1 VTTKRLDPRPILL
14 LSLGHLVAD
23 LYQGAV
29 PALLPLWKQAFALP
43 YAATGAIMLA
53 LQVCS
58 SVVQPLFG
66 LLDDRA
72 RQRYWLPTAAALAGL
87 GMAVAVL
94 APSYSLVLAGVV
106 VGGLGVALYHPE
118 ASRRAHDHAGA
129 RRATAMSWF
138 SVGGN
143 LGIGLGPLVVAALL
157 THGVTALASGMAA
170 IGLAAAWLLRAQG
183 PRLLARGP
191 HDAGSPASPSAQAAR
206 DRRDTGAGPG
216 VDRWGALWL
225 LSSVVV
231 VRSWVHAGAQSF
243 VPLLLTER
251 GLPTPQVQTL
261 LAVFLLAG
269 AAGTLVGG
277 PLADLVGRKPVMAG
291 AMVLSVPLVWLIGR
305 VDAAALPLVLAAAGF
320 TLVSTFSVSVVLA
333 QELLPSRVGTASGIV
348 LGASVGTGGIG
359 VALLGWLADA
369 RGLPAA
375 MQAMGWLPLVGLA
388 LTLGLPS
395 ERRGAAL
402 RGGAPSTREAGAPR

>member
-1 VTTKRLDPRPILL
+1 MTTKRLDPRPILL

-72 RQRYWLPTAAALAGL
+72 RQRSWLPAAAALAGL

-94 APSYSLVLAGVV
+94 APSYRLVLAGVM

-118 ASRRAHDHAGA
+118 ASRRAHENSGA
-129 RRATAMSWF
+129 LRATAMSWF

-157 THGVTALASGMAA
+157 ARGETALASALAA
-170 IGLAAAWLLRAQG
+170 IGLAAAWLLRVQG
-183 PRLLARGP
+183 PRLLARGT
-191 HDAGSPASPSAQAAR
+191 HGTGSAASPSTGAGR
-206 DRRDTGAGPG
+206 GRRASGAGPG
-216 VDRWGALWL
+216 ADRWGAVWL

-231 VRSWVHAGAQSF
+231 VRSWVHAGVQSF

-251 GLPTPQVQTL
+251 GLPTAQAQSL

-277 PLADLVGRKPVMAG
+277 PLADLTGRKPVMAG
-291 AMVLSVPLVWLIGR
+291 SMALSVPLVWLIGR
-305 VDAAALPLVLAAAGF
+305 VEAGALPVVLAAAGF
-320 TLVSTFSVSVVLA
+320 ALVSTFSVSVVLA

-369 RGLPAA
+369 RGLPVA
-375 MQAMGWLPLVGLA
+375 MQAMAWLPLVGLA
-388 LTLGLPS
+388 LTVGLPS
-395 ERRGAAL
+395 ERGAAL
-402 RGGAPSTREAGAPR
+402 REGASSTREAGAPR